1 MEAANQNVEFITV
14 FEIFVRLF
22 CFVFF
27 CFVFIFSMPSKVIM
41 AVFIVED
48 TLSVRMN
55 LGKHSSFDGRKTHLS
70 RRTILCCAT

>member
-1 MEAANQNVEFITV
+1 MDAANQNVEFITV

-22 CFVFF
+22 CFVF
-27 CFVFIFSMPSKVIM
+27 IFSMPSKVIM

-48 TLSVRMN
+48 ALSVRMN

-70 RRTILCCAT
+70 RRTIFCCAA

>member
-27 CFVFIFSMPSKVIM
+27 FFSFFFLNALQSDNGRLYSRGRFICQDELGQTFVI
-41 AVFIVED
+41 
-48 TLSVRMN
+48 
-55 LGKHSSFDGRKTHLS
+55 
-70 RRTILCCAT
+70 RRTQDTSV